1 MPPRLK
7 ALLHPIYHYG
17 VYLIAGAVIVVCA
30 AALGFKFW
38 VMPNLDRF
46 KPDIEAAA
54 SRALGKPVTV
64 GRLEAGWEGVNPRLT
79 LRELRVAADSGAP
92 LELPSVEAVL
102 SWLSLAL
109 LEPHLASLTLD
120 RPHLSIRRDPAGV
133 IHLAGIAINAAGS
146 PSPFP
151 DWLLRQQRIIV
162 HGATISWRDEMLA
175 APELRLDQVRL
186 YVRNRFGRHRFG
198 GVALPSAAAG
208 RLELR
213 GDLKGDSIRRFDTWS
228 GQLYARVD
236 GARFDTWGRWV
247 PWAQSAVRQ
256 GSGALRFWL
265 DLEQGQIRALTGDTR
280 LRGVVINVSD
290 VEPLPDLAFQS
301 LAGRVGWAREVDD
314 KGQPRSQTLF
324 VEQLRFA
331 VAGETPSEPAS
342 VRVKLIP
349 DGRGG
354 FSAVS
359 ADASNLRL
367 EALTA
372 LTGALPLPRR
382 GHDLIAALNP
392 RGLVESASGHWGG
405 ARDYGF
411 KLHVRDMGCNAY
423 ANLPGFSGLSARIEA
438 NQTSGSAELNGRDM
452 MLNMDRV
459 FRHPL
464 VFNHL
469 DAMAT
474 WNIGEKGTRLEI
486 AKARFDNNDLAGE
499 AEGRI
504 ELPAGAT
511 PRLDLRAHLSHGE
524 ARAVYRYLPHA
535 VGNDA
540 YEWVKH
546 SVIGGHSDD
555 TRLVLK
561 GDLAHFP
568 FDRGGGEFK
577 VSVKMVNG
585 LLDYAEGWPR
595 ISGVNGMLV
604 FHDKAM
610 TLTADSGRLLDARLG
625 PVRAHIDDLHSGIEE
640 TLLIDGR
647 ASGATQTFLDFI
659 RQSPVNAHTGGF
671 TAKMRAS
678 GQGELALNLRLPLR
692 RLNQTSLGGVFSLE
706 GNRIDLGDTLPDL
719 EQVSGRF
726 SFTDSSTQA
735 RNLQTR
741 VLGLPATLDFDS
753 QSGGQVHARL
763 RGGVTADML
772 KPHLPGALARRISGA
787 TDWRADV
794 RMGRQQHEV
803 QVSSDLVGLAIALPS
818 PLRKNAAQAVPLTI
832 NRQPDGLLDSTI
844 KASYGNLASLR
855 ADLPLDGPPRITL
868 RLSQGEAPAP
878 KSPGIS
884 ISGALRYL
892 DLDAWRGIDFGQGG
906 SSEMPLRDIN
916 LTLNELKVA
925 GRVLHDT
932 HVHAQPAGSGW
943 TVALAG
949 RELGGE
955 LLTLPGPRG
964 SRVIANF
971 KRLTL
976 PEAASDALPGDI
988 AGNGELSL
996 AEIEVNARAFSW
1008 KGLNLG
1014 ELHLRMSPDRTG
1026 YTLDHVSLAMP
1037 QGRLEGKGQVSR
1049 HPRRPTR
1056 LDLKMETTDLGK
1068 LLGHLGYP
1076 GGVRGGD
1083 ARVEGDLNWTGGIED
1098 FALAKLN
1105 GDFVVAVK
1113 QGQFLKVEPGVAK
1126 LLGILSLQALPRR
1139 ITLDFRDVFSDGF
1152 AFDEISG
1159 NVHFDRGAAYTRD
1172 LRMNGPAAKV
1182 SMSGVFDLVG
1192 ETQNLRVN
1200 IQPRLDDT
1208 VAVASAIVG
1217 GPVVGI
1223 GALIAGK
1230 VLKNPIGQALYFDYR
1245 VTGGWSDPVIT
1256 KMKRQVREA
1265 APSP

>member
-7 ALLHPIYHYG
+7 TLLHHLYHYG
-17 VYLIAGAVIVVCA
+17 VYALGGVIIIVCA

-46 KPDIEAAA
+46 KPDVEAAA

-64 GRLEAGWEGVNPRLT
+64 GRLEAGWDGINPRLT

-120 RPHLSIRRDPAGV
+120 QPHLAIRRDPTGV
-133 IHLAGIAINAAGS
+133 IHLAGIAINAENA

-151 DWLLRQQRIIV
+151 DWLLRQPRIIV
-162 HGATISWRDEMLA
+162 HDAMISWLDEKLA
-175 APELRLDQVRL
+175 APELRLSQVRI

-213 GDLKGDSIRRFDTWS
+213 GDLNGDSVRRFDTWS

-236 GARFDTWGRWV
+236 DARFDSWGRWV

-256 GSGALRFWL
+256 GRGALRFWL
-265 DLEQGQIRALTGDTR
+265 DLERGQIRALTGDTR
-280 LRGVVINVSD
+280 LKGVAINVSD

-301 LAGRVGWAREVDD
+301 LAGRVGWAREFDG
-314 KGQPRSQTLF
+314 KGQASSQTFF

-342 VRVKLIP
+342 VKVRLLP
-349 DGRGG
+349 DGHGG
-354 FSAVS
+354 FSTVS
-359 ADASNLRL
+359 ANASNLRL

-392 RGLVESASGHWGG
+392 RGLVESASGHWSG
-405 ARDYGF
+405 AQDYGF
-411 KLHVRDMGCNAY
+411 KLHVRDLGCNAY
-423 ANLPGFSGLSARIEA
+423 GSLPGYSGVSARIEA
-438 NQTSGSAELNGRDM
+438 DQASGTAELNGRDM
-452 MLNMDRV
+452 VLNMDRV

-469 DAMAT
+469 DAMAAWT
-474 WNIGEKGTRLEI
+474 ISGQGTRLDIEQ
-486 AKARFDNNDLAGE
+486 ARFDNSDLAGE

-504 ELPAGAT
+504 ELPTGAK

-524 ARAVYRYLPHA
+524 ARAVYRYLPLA

-568 FDRGGGEFK
+568 FDKGGGEFK
-577 VSVKMVNG
+577 VTVKMVNG
-585 LLDYAEGWPR
+585 LLDYADGWPR
-595 ISGVNGMLV
+595 IDGVNGMLV

-610 TLTADSGRLLDARLG
+610 TLTADSGRILDARLG
-625 PVRAHIDDLHSGIEE
+625 PVRAHIADLHASWDEM
-640 TLLIDGR
+640 LLIDGR
-647 ASGATQTFLDFI
+647 ATGPTQTFLDFI
-659 RQSPVNAHTGGF
+659 RQSPVSEHMGGF
-671 TAKMRAS
+671 TEKLRAD
-678 GQGELALNLRLPLR
+678 GHGELGLNLQLPLR
-692 RLNQTSLGGVFSLE
+692 HIKDSSLGGAFSLKD
-706 GNRIDLGDTLPDL
+706 NRIGLGGDLPDL
-719 EQVSGRF
+719 EQVSGRLG
-726 SFTDSSTQA
+726 FTESSVQA

-741 VLGLPATLDFDS
+741 VLGLPAMLSIDNS
-753 QSGGQVHARL
+753 RPGQVQAQL
-763 RGGVTADML
+763 KGNITADAL
-772 KPHLPGALARRISGA
+772 KPYLPASLAGHVSGA
-787 TDWRADV
+787 SDWRADV
-794 RMGRQQHEV
+794 LVAKAWNEV
-803 QVSSDLVGLAIALPS
+803 QISSDLVGLALTLPS
-818 PLRKNAAQAVPLTI
+818 PLRKHAGQAIPLTI
-832 NRQPDGLLDSTI
+832 TRTPGDLRDSVV
-844 KASYGNLASLR
+844 KASYGNLVSLR
-855 ADLPLDGPPRITL
+855 AELPVDGPARVAV

-878 KSPGIS
+878 KDAGIS
-884 ISGALRYL
+884 VSGALRYL
-892 DLDAWRGIDFGQGG
+892 DLDAWRGLDF
-906 SSEMPLRDIN
+906 SSSGIAGPPMRDIS
-916 LTLNELKVA
+916 LSLNEFKVA
-925 GRVLHDT
+925 GRILRDT
-932 HVHAQPAGSGW
+932 HVRAQPTGGGW
-943 TVALAG
+943 KVILAG

-955 LLTLPGPRG
+955 LFTLPGTRG
-964 SRVIANF
+964 TRVIANF
-971 KRLTL
+971 KRLAI
-976 PEAASDALPGDI
+976 PEAANDVLPGEG
-988 AGNGELSL
+988 AGNADAAL
-996 AEIEVNARAFSW
+996 AELELNARNFTW
-1008 KGLNLG
+1008 NGLDLG
-1014 ELHLRMSPDRTG
+1014 ELHVRLTPDKTG

-1037 QGRLEGKGQVSR
+1037 EGRLEGKGQVSR

-1056 LDLKMETTDLGK
+1056 LDLKLEAADLGK
-1068 LLGHLGYP
+1068 LLGRLGYP
-1076 GGVRGGD
+1076 GGVRGGE
-1083 ARVEGDLNWTGGIED
+1083 ARFEGDLNWMGGVED
-1098 FALAKLN
+1098 FAVAKLA

-1113 QGQFLKVEPGVAK
+1113 KGQFLKVEPGVAK

-1139 ITLDFRDVFSDGF
+1139 ITLDFRDVFSEGF
-1152 AFDEISG
+1152 AFDEILG
-1159 NVHFDRGAAYTRD
+1159 NIHLDRGAAYTQD
-1172 LRMNGPAAKV
+1172 LKMNGPAAKV
-1182 SMSGVFDLVG
+1182 SMSGVVDLVG
-1192 ETQNLRVN
+1192 ESQNLRVN

-1245 VTGGWSDPVIT
+1245 VTGGWSEPVIT
-1256 KMKRQVREA
+1256 KMKRQVKETA
-1265 APSP
+1265 STP